1 MSHIHAPTIQQ
12 VEYLEE
18 EEEEEEVTP
27 HIDTCHNARVDF
39 YGGLH

>member
-12 VEYLEE
+12 VKDL
-18 EEEEEEVTP
+18 EEEEEVTP

-39 YGGLH
+39 YGGLQ